1 MPLEI
6 APSLNASLNVMSNEG
21 SRLSPQLKQFLLC
34 DEFFSPQF
42 PQVTKTETKAPPFL
56 KGKKY
61 DHLLFSYHG
70 IPERH
75 IRKSDVTKSHCKI
88 DKSCCILHIMYR
100 MTVILTKHLF

>member
-42 PQVTKTETKAPPFL
+42 PQVTNDGPK
-56 KGKKY
+56 
-61 DHLLFSYHG
+61 DLL
-70 IPERH
+70 EEN
-75 IRKSDVTKSHCKI
+75 
-88 DKSCCILHIMYR
+88 
-100 MTVILTKHLF
+100 